1 MTYLKKKNK
10 IISITNLIFN
20 KIGIIDLFLI
30 VFMCILLAQS
40 SYNLINNEINPNL
53 NSIDTVVRTTTAG
66 LFGYFMGKNFVCS
79 NTNTKKQKCIDN
91 GVNNLQIIIIAIIGI
106 VSLIIL
112 IYARNVNLDLTNRV
126 ASLSQLRDFV
136 SSSTGFLISNS
147 KKN

>member
-1 MTYLKKKNK
+1 MKKK
-10 IISITNLIFN
+10 IICFINIIIN
-20 KIGIIDLFLI
+20 KIGMIDLFLI
-30 VFMCILLAQS
+30 IFMCILLAQT

-79 NTNTKKQKCIDN
+79 YAIVQNKKCLDK
-91 GVNNLQIIIIAIIGI
+91 GVNNIQIIIIAIIGI

-112 IYARNVNLDLTNRV
+112 IYVRNVNLDLTNRV

-136 SSSTGFLISNS
+136 SSSTGFLISNA
-147 KKN
+147 KKK

>member
-1 MTYLKKKNK
+1 MKKK
-10 IISITNLIFN
+10 IICFINIIID

-30 VFMCILLAQS
+30 IFMCILLAQT

-79 NTNTKKQKCIDN
+79 YTNVQNKKCLDK
-91 GVNNLQIIIIAIIGI
+91 GVNNIQIIIIAIIGI

-112 IYARNVNLDLTNRV
+112 IYVRNVNLDLTNRV

-136 SSSTGFLISNS
+136 SSSTGFLISNA

>member
-1 MTYLKKKNK
+1 MKKK
-10 IISITNLIFN
+10 IICFINIIIN
-20 KIGIIDLFLI
+20 KIGMIDLFLI
-30 VFMCILLAQS
+30 IFMCILLAQT

-79 NTNTKKQKCIDN
+79 YTNVQNKKCLDK
-91 GVNNLQIIIIAIIGI
+91 GVNNIQIIIIAIIGI

-112 IYARNVNLDLTNRV
+112 IYVRNVNLDLTNRV

-136 SSSTGFLISNS
+136 SSSTGFLISNA
-147 KKN
+147 KKK